1 MVSEA
6 GVQVSTSTKRSRA
19 LAVSELI
26 RLRSQYGTLLV
37 LAPALWSLF
46 IAAGGRPGAH
56 YLIVFIVGAFLMR
69 SAGCAINDIADRRF
83 DGFVERT
90 KTRPLADGSLRPVEA
105 VVVFAVFVLASF
117 ALVLTLNR
125 LTIAL
130 SFVAIA
136 LAAGYPFVKRVSH
149 FPQTVLGMAFG
160 WGAVMAWT
168 SVRGSIAVTPVLIFA
183 ANIFW
188 SMAYDTIYALMDV
201 RDDRRIG
208 VKSTAIFFGE
218 RVYTAL
224 AVMYFLMAVCLV
236 LTGVSAGLGVL
247 YYIGVAL
254 SFVVFIAATFMV
266 RQRPATAADSFSRA
280 AAFTSFRMNA
290 WGGVIL
296 LAFIAADLNLSV

>member
-1 MVSEA
+1 M
-6 GVQVSTSTKRSRA
+6 STITKRSRA
-19 LAVSELI
+19 LAVSDLI

-37 LAPALWSLF
+37 LAPTLWSLF

-83 DGFVERT
+83 DGAVERT
-90 KTRPLADGSLRPVEA
+90 KTRPLVDGTLSFTEA
-105 VVVFAVFVLASF
+105 VVIFAVFALVSF

-160 WGAVMAWT
+160 WGAVMAWAA
-168 SVRGSIAVTPVLIFA
+168 VRGNLNWTPLFIFA

-188 SMAYDTIYALMDV
+188 SMAYDTIYALMDI

-218 RVYTAL
+218 RVYKAL
-224 AVMYFLMAVCLV
+224 VVMYLFMAACLV
-236 LTGVSAGLGVL
+236 LTGVSAGLGIL
-247 YYIGVAL
+247 YYGGVIF
-254 SFVVFIAATFMV
+254 SFVVFIAAIFMV
-266 RQRPATAADSFSRA
+266 RKNPIRSVAYRGFCL
-280 AAFTSFRMNA
+280 NA

-296 LAFIAADLNLSV
+296 LAFIVADLNLFV